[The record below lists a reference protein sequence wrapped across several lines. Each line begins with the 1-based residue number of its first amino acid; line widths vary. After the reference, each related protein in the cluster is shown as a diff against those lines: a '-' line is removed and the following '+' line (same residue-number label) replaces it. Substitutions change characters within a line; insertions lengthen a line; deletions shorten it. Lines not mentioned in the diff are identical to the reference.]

1 MTKARRRKPDLRDE
15 WDFASEQN
23 KGFHEAAD
31 IFPEMKPEEFSAF
44 KKDIATNG
52 LQTPIVTIPDGRIID
67 GRHRWRACMETKTQP
82 RYIIYRGNPW
92 NYVVSANLHRR
103 QLSDQQ
109 RAMVAER
116 LAKRGSGERGPGRA
130 TIEKGA
136 ADAAAFQ
143 DRQPTR
149 AEAAKLLN
157 VNDASIERARK
168 VRNRGTV
175 GLAELVEE
183 NRISL
188 GTAARI
194 STMDEDTQRK
204 YVDRIRAGEKPRDI
218 ARAARYEKPTAVTVF
233 TKTNAD
239 SLGSGL
245 FGIEMAFKD
254 VTSVDS
260 GVTPDVAKQLG
271 VQIRTAKTV
280 LNRVQK
286 LLVQVAGEG

>member
-1 MTKARRRKPDLRDE
+1 MTKTRQRKPDPRDE
-15 WDFASEQN
+15 WDLASEQN

-31 IFPEMKPEEFSAF
+31 IFPEMKPDEFEAF

-67 GRHRWRACMETKTQP
+67 GRHRWRACMETKTAP
-82 RYIIYRGNPW
+82 RYITYRGNPW

-116 LAKRGSGERGPGRA
+116 LAKRGPGERGLGRA

-136 ADAAAFQ
+136 AGAAAFQ

-149 AEAAKLLN
+149 AEAARLLN

-168 VRNRGTV
+168 VRNRGTD

-194 STMDEDTQRK
+194 SRMDEDTQRK
-204 YVDRIRAGEKPRDI
+204 YVDRIRNGEKPRDI
-218 ARAARYEKPTAVTVF
+218 ARAARHEKPDAVTVF
-233 TKTNAD
+233 TKPNAD

-245 FGIEMAFKD
+245 FGIEMAFRD
-254 VTSVDS
+254 VTSVDN
-260 GVTPDVAKQLG
+260 GVTPEVAKQLG

-280 LNRVQK
+280 LNRLQK